1 MAEFSVP
8 SKTSTETLEKSQIL
22 GKDDQSID
30 KSNNLTC
37 DLNEAV
43 NLECN
48 KDNNEVVKEC
58 DYDYIRTTN
67 KKSALMLQDQFEKIQ
82 IGATDDPRDDC
93 LHANSVGT
101 KPKIKNNHVH
111 RPEQIGTDHIENR
124 SKQPQC
130 DLKSDDAKSLAH
142 SYNSGPAVAPTSS
155 ECAIGTVPL
164 DSTDTTDNP
173 VQKHSSL
180 GKQTLLKSQ
189 SLDLGIDDCAFLSI
203 DRKLHNR
210 LLPNINEYRSTDS
223 EIQLDGDEANPTAY
237 ETQVKPSEESSPRLT
252 QRPSATSMMFQS
264 AETRPIYPNVP
275 YSPYG
280 SPFGSPRS
288 VRRRTPLRESRRIS
302 IERSGS
308 FLQLNQYKL
317 MDKIGQVSAF
327 NIK

>member
-22 GKDDQSID
+22 DKDDQSID
-30 KSNNLTC
+30 KSNNHTC

-48 KDNNEVVKEC
+48 KDNNEVVKDC

-67 KKSALMLQDQFEKIQ
+67 TKSALMLQDQFEKIQ
-82 IGATDDPRDDC
+82 IGSTDDPRND
-93 LHANSVGT
+93 LHVNSVGT
-101 KPKIKNNHVH
+101 KPKIKNHVH
-111 RPEQIGTDHIENR
+111 RPEQIGTDHIESR

-142 SYNSGPAVAPTSS
+142 SYNSGPAVASASS
-155 ECAIGTVPL
+155 ECAIGTVPQ
-164 DSTDTTDNP
+164 DSTDTTDNS

-210 LLPNINEYRSTDS
+210 LLPNINEYRSTDN
-223 EIQLDGDEANPTAY
+223 EIQLDGDENKTTAY
-237 ETQVKPSEESSPRLT
+237 GTQVKPSEESCPRLT
-252 QRPSATSMMFQS
+252 QRPSATSMILQS
-264 AETRPIYPNVP
+264 SETRPIYPNVP

-288 VRRRTPLRESRRIS
+288 VRRRPPLRESRRIS

-317 MDKIGQVSAF
+317 MDKIGQVREL
-327 NIK
+327 NTK